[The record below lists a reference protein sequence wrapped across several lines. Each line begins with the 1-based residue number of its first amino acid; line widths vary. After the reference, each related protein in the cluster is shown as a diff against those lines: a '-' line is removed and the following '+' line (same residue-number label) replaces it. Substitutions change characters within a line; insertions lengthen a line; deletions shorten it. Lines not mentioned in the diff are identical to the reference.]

1 MASQVVTPSSQV
13 VDIKYILEN
22 VPFGCHNQIISLIP
36 VDDRLFCIMA
46 KYNFKYINNKL
57 NNFENS
63 MKTLDILYSC
73 ADKLKNI
80 YVLGAYLIYGNG
92 GGSINKDII
101 KDFTKFPTEKLEYK
115 KKLMI
120 YHINKS
126 KDIIIESIRY
136 YIKLKNSFD
145 IKQKQ
150 QFASLI
156 SHVFM
161 KLILHE

>member
-1 MASQVVTPSSQV
+1 MSSQVVVPSSQV
-13 VDIKYILEN
+13 VDLKYILEN
-22 VPFGCHNQIISLIP
+22 VPFGTYNHILSLIP

-46 KYNFKYINNKL
+46 KYNFVYINNKL

-101 KDFTKFPTEKLEYK
+101 KDFTKFPREKSEYK

-120 YHINKS
+120 YYINKS

-156 SHVFM
+156 LNVFM
-161 KLILHE
+161 KLILC

>member
-1 MASQVVTPSSQV
+1 MASQVVTPSLPR

-22 VPFGCHNQIISLIP
+22 VPFGCHNQIISMIP

-73 ADKLKNI
+73 ADKLKDI
-80 YVLGAYLIYGNG
+80 YVLGAYLLYGNF

-101 KDFTKFPTEKLEYK
+101 KRFIQFPTQKLEYK
-115 KKLMI
+115 KKFI
-120 YHINKS
+120 NYYINKS

-156 SHVFM
+156 LHVFM
-161 KLILHE
+161 KIIFV